1 MSGEAKKISIII
13 PADLHR
19 RLKRCAL
26 DDDTTITALIQGL
39 IVDYLAKTD
48 ASPPMEAGKDHV

>member
-1 MSGEAKKISIII
+1 MPGETKKISIII

-19 RLKRCAL
+19 DLKRCAL

-39 IVDYLAKTD
+39 IVDYLAKAE
-48 ASPPMEAGKDHV
+48 ASPSSEAGKDHV

>member
-1 MSGEAKKISIII
+1 MSGETKKISIII

-19 RLKRCAL
+19 ELKRCAL

-39 IVDYLAKTD
+39 IVDYLAKAD
-48 ASPPMEAGKDHV
+48 ASPPMGAGKDRV

>member
-1 MSGEAKKISIII
+1 MPGETKKISIII

-19 RLKRCAL
+19 ELKHCAL

-39 IVDYLAKTD
+39 IVDYLAKAE
-48 ASPPMEAGKDHV
+48 ASPSREAGKDHV

>member
-1 MSGEAKKISIII
+1 MSGETKKISIII

-19 RLKRCAL
+19 ELKRCAL

-48 ASPPMEAGKDHV
+48 ASPPMEAGKDRV

>member
-1 MSGEAKKISIII
+1 MPGETKKISIII

-19 RLKRCAL
+19 DLKRRAL

-39 IVDYLAKTD
+39 IVDYLAKAE
-48 ASPPMEAGKDHV
+48 ASASERANRENI

>member
-1 MSGEAKKISIII
+1 MPGETKKISIII

-19 RLKRCAL
+19 DLKHRAL

-39 IVDYLAKTD
+39 IVDYLAKAE
-48 ASPPMEAGKDHV
+48 ASASERANKENV

>member
-1 MSGEAKKISIII
+1 MSGETKKISIII

-19 RLKRCAL
+19 ELKRCAL

-39 IVDYLAKTD
+39 IVDYLAKAD
-48 ASPPMEAGKDHV
+48 ASPPIEAGKDRV

>member
-1 MSGEAKKISIII
+1 MSGETKKISIII

-19 RLKRCAL
+19 ELKRCAL

-39 IVDYLAKTD
+39 IVDYLAKAD
-48 ASPPMEAGKDHV
+48 ASPPMEAGKDRV

>member
-1 MSGEAKKISIII
+1 MPGETKKISIII

-19 RLKRCAL
+19 DLKRRAL

-39 IVDYLAKTD
+39 IEDYLAKAE
-48 ASPPMEAGKDHV
+48 ASASERANQENV